1 MAESDIIQNLVF
13 QLGQSQSDRS
23 PKELDTH
30 FADVD
35 ERTTA
40 DLLRFTKAFA
50 ELVRYYGN
58 DPAIANGNWSNFFP
72 DYTKIASVLKNEQ
85 ANTPPQLG
93 LFLAFLELYK
103 QPKSIINN
111 ITTRHLDFYYK
122 DVLRLD
128 KKAAI
133 ADKVHL
139 LLALKKNVAP
149 VLISPEHLFS
159 AGKDANNVDLIYAPT
174 RETIINAAKVESLR
188 SLFLDATGHG
198 TIRTAAIANSVDGLG
213 GKLAENDKK
222 WSGFGNSTLPAAQI
236 GFAIA
241 SPVLRMSEGERKVTI
256 SLQLKNLD
264 RSKLNAISLNGA
276 FEVWITGENSWLGS
290 YGFVPTLSAEDLLE
304 FSFIIPVTEKAV
316 VDYNAAI
323 HGYTYR
329 AQAPIVQVLL
339 KAGDENIGYN
349 DFRGVTIESATV
361 SVEVSEITS
370 LQLESD
376 DGAINPKKA
385 FLPFGSQPSKG
396 SRFLVGYPEALAKKL
411 TEIEIAI
418 QWKDA
423 PTNFESHYDGYGVTI
438 ANTSF
443 EAGIAFQDSG
453 GWSYKSDPPLTLFNE
468 GDAASLQNFLFIP
481 NGSFVSP
488 YVTEGMEVYALS
500 YTNSL
505 WAGNRARKILN
516 RKSYLSSYQ
525 TILPEPQVG
534 FITFILERDFLQ
546 ETYRKKY
553 VENAIAATK
562 PNGTLKSLNEPY
574 TPKIQS
580 ISFSYKASSS
590 RVQIDAI
597 TLNDFANSDLK
608 FFHISYFGQTREH
621 GYQRQ
626 QIEAQIKT
634 GINTAVPLLPK
645 YDYAGE
651 LLIGLSELKAGD
663 SVSVLFQVSEGS
675 ADPELRSETLFWFVL
690 CDNYWKPLTR
700 AEVLLDTTNQLLTSG
715 IIQFMIPAEATTQNT
730 ILPSALIW
738 IKAGITSN
746 VTAVSQIINIR
757 ANAVEVQ
764 FVNDDN
770 DPNHL
775 LTALESGAITKFK
788 NGLSAVKTVNQ
799 PYASFGGR
807 AVESDPTFYT
817 RVSERLRHK
826 NRCLTLWDY
835 ERIILEAFPKVHKV
849 KCIPH
854 AKENSWL
861 APGHVLI
868 VVVPDL
874 KNKNASNLLEPK
886 VDADTIS
893 HIYDYVKK
901 QAGMQVKVKVKNPSY
916 QKIQIDFKVKFHISY
931 EFNYYKMQLDL
942 AITQFLSP
950 WANQGDR
957 DISFGGKIYKSVL
970 LNFVEDMPYVDYVT
984 DFKMYS
990 PIGSTTNK
998 ADINEAQPHAPD
1010 AILVS
1015 APTHIINPV
1024 T

>member
-1 MAESDIIQNLVF
+1 MAESDIVQNLVF

-23 PKELDTH
+23 PKELDIH

-40 DLLRFTKAFA
+40 DLLRFTKDFA
-50 ELVRYYGN
+50 KFVRYYGN

-72 DYTKIASVLKNEQ
+72 DYAKIESVLKNEQ
-85 ANTPPQLG
+85 ANTPPHLG

-111 ITTRHLDFYYK
+111 ITARHLDFYYK

-139 LLALKKNVAP
+139 LLELKKNVAP
-149 VLISPEHLFS
+149 ILISPEHVFS
-159 AGKDANNVDLIYAPT
+159 AGKDATNVDLIYAPT

-188 SLFLDATGHG
+188 SLFLDTTGHG
-198 TIRTAAIANSVDGLG
+198 TIRTAAIANSSDGLG
-213 GKLAENDKK
+213 GKLAENDKR
-222 WSGFGNSTLPAAQI
+222 WSGFGNPKLPAAQI

-241 SPVLRMSEGERKVTI
+241 SPVLRMLEGDRKVTV
-256 SLQLKNLD
+256 SLKLKNLD
-264 RSKLNAISLNGA
+264 RSKLNETSLNGA
-276 FEVWITGENSWLGS
+276 FDISITGEKSWLGS
-290 YGFVPTLSAEDLLE
+290 YGLSPKLSVEDLLE
-304 FSFIIPVTEKAV
+304 FSFIVPATEKAV

-323 HGYTYR
+323 HGYDYS

-339 KAGDENIGYN
+339 KVGNDKIGYN
-349 DFRGVTIESATV
+349 DFRGVTIESAMV
-361 SVEVSEITS
+361 SVEVSNITS
-370 LQLESD
+370 LHLESD
-376 DGAINPKKA
+376 DGAIDPKKA
-385 FLPFGSQPSKG
+385 FLPFGSQPTKG
-396 SRFLVGYPEALAKKL
+396 SRFLVDYPEALAKKL
-411 TEIEIAI
+411 SNLSINV

-423 PTNFESHYDGYGVTI
+423 PTDFSTHYKNYIVQPEINNSFFTTKVEGSWVNT
-438 ANTSF
+438 NTSVRLF
-443 EAGIAFQDSG
+443 EASDATSSHVFQLIS
-453 GWSYKSDPPLTLFNE
+453 S
-468 GDAASLQNFLFIP
+468 
-481 NGSFVSP
+481 
-488 YVTEGMEVYALS
+488 
-500 YTNSL
+500 NSL
-505 WAGNRARKILN
+505 VSAIGSI
-516 RKSYLSSYQ
+516 
-525 TILPEPQVG
+525 V
-534 FITFILERDFLQ
+534 FFLERDFLH
-546 ETYRKKY
+546 TAYRTQY
-553 VENAIAATK
+553 VENVLK
-562 PNGTLKSLNEPY
+562 YSKVGGTLVTLNEPY
-574 TPKIQS
+574 TPAIQN
-580 ISFSYKASSS
+580 ISLTYKASSDH
-590 RVQIDAI
+590 VQIDS
-597 TLNDFANSDLK
+597 TSLDDFANPDLQ
-608 FFHISYFGQTREH
+608 FLHISYFGQMREH

-645 YDYAGE
+645 YDYEGE

-663 SVSVLFQVSEGS
+663 SISVLFQVSEGS
-675 ADPELRSETLFWFVL
+675 ADPELRSEALLWFVL

-738 IKAGITSN
+738 IKAGITGN
-746 VTAVSQIINIR
+746 VTAVSQIIDIR

-770 DPNHL
+770 DLNHL
-775 LTALESGAITKFK
+775 LTALESGAIAKFK
-788 NGLSAVKTVNQ
+788 NGLSAIKTVNQ
-799 PYASFGGR
+799 PYASFSGR
-807 AVESDPTFYT
+807 AVETDPTFYT

-826 NRCLTLWDY
+826 NRCLTPWDY
-835 ERIILEAFPKVHKV
+835 ERIILEAFPKVHKI

-861 APGHVLI
+861 SPRHVLI

-874 KNKNASNLLEPK
+874 KNKNATNSFEPK

-893 HIYDYVKK
+893 RITDYVQKK
-901 QAGMQVKVKVKNPSY
+901 AGMQVQVKVKNPSY
-916 QKIQIDFKVKFHISY
+916 QMIQMDFKVKFHIGY
-931 EFNYYKMQLDL
+931 EFNYYKTQLDL

-950 WANQGDR
+950 WAYQGDR

-970 LNFVEDMPYVDYVT
+970 LNFVEDLPYVDYVT

-990 PIGSTTNK
+990 PISPTTNK
-998 ADINEAQPHAPD
+998 VDINEAQPHAPD
-1010 AILVS
+1010 TIIVS
-1015 APTHIINPV
+1015 APAHIINPV